1 MKNVGLLIVGVIA
14 VVAAI
19 TLSGSLFTVHQT
31 EQAIVLRFGNPV
43 RVETSPGLKFKVPM
57 IETVLF
63 YDNRILPLDPPV
75 LQLPLADQKRI
86 NVDAFARFRIVEP
99 LELYKTVRDENGLRN
114 RFGDILDAQVR
125 NQVAKS
131 QLTDLLGD
139 RRVLVMDAITQAVR
153 EQAPT
158 YGIEVIDVRI
168 GRTDLPTE
176 TSQSVFDRMRSEREA
191 QARKLRSEGQELKD
205 RIEGE
210 ANRDKAI
217 ILAEAERKAQGLRGE
232 GDAERNRILGK
243 AYGRDQEFFRF
254 YRTLQAYRESI
265 GDGGSTLVLS
275 PNSEFFRYFG
285 QAEGGAAGR

>member
-1 MKNVGLLIVGVIA
+1 MKNIGLLVFGVIA
-14 VVAAI
+14 VVAAVI
-19 TLSGSLFTVHQT
+19 LSSSLFTVQQT

-43 RVETSPGLKFKVPM
+43 RLEEEPGLKFKVPM
-57 IETVLF
+57 VETVLF

-86 NVDAFARFRIVEP
+86 NVDAFARFRIVDP

-114 RFGDILDAQVR
+114 RFGDILNAQVR
-125 NQVAKS
+125 NQVAKA
-131 QLTDLLGD
+131 QLIDLLGD
-139 RRVLVMDAITQAVR
+139 RRVAVMDAITQAVR

-217 ILAEAERKAQGLRGE
+217 ILAEAERTAQGLRGE

-254 YRTLQAYRESI
+254 YRTLQAYREGI
-265 GDGGSTLVLS
+265 GDGGATLVLS

-285 QAEGGAAGR
+285 QDADAEAR